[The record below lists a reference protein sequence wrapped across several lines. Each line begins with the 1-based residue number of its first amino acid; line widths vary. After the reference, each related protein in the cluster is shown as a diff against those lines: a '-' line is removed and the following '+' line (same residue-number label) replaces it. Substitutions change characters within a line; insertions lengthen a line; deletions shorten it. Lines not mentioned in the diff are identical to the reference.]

1 MHNTNLNHVLETCG
15 HAVGF
20 ALAAAL
26 RDAGFTLSGG
36 GVSQHPGEP
45 RHGSPG
51 RGATNFGLRL
61 DDAPDDEIRPLRGM
75 RAALGRLDLY
85 A

>member
-26 RDAGFTLSGG
+26 RSQAESSDKTNLKGVADNLQAMVKDARFSPD
-36 GVSQHPGEP
+36 VSLVLTGLVE
-45 RHGSPG
+45 GIEVFCSTSPE
-51 RGATNFGLRL
+51 TNYEL
-61 DDAPDDEIRPLRGM
+61 I
-75 RAALGRLDLY
+75 
-85 A
+85 

>member
-26 RDAGFTLSGG
+26 RSQAESSDKTNLK
-36 GVSQHPGEP
+36 GVSENLQSMVNDA
-45 RHGSPG
+45 RFSPDVSLVLTG
-51 RGATNFGLRL
+51 LVEGIEVFCSTSPDTNYEL
-61 DDAPDDEIRPLRGM
+61 I
-75 RAALGRLDLY
+75 
-85 A
+85 